1 MSTFNLSSNYLIDQ
15 NSIVVIARSFEDIEG
30 SVYLLGE
37 DQAGQVVGEYEFAE
51 FDAGVL
57 FSHLF
62 RETIGPTDGE
72 DDFAAGLGECFF
84 DVG

>member
-1 MSTFNLSSNYLIDQ
+1 
-15 NSIVVIARSFEDIEG
+15 VVIPRAFGDIEG

-37 DQAGQVVGEYEFAE
+37 DQTGQVVGEYEFAE

-57 FSHLF
+57 QSHLF

-72 DDFAAGLGECFF
+72 DDFAAGLREFFF
-84 DVG
+84 DVGWEPAAGEGFASFIA

>member
-1 MSTFNLSSNYLIDQ
+1 M
-15 NSIVVIARSFEDIEG
+15 VIPRSFEDIEG

-62 RETIGPTDGE
+62 RETIGPADGE

-84 DVG
+84 DLG